1 MTAKEIKANLL
12 LLLTAAIWGLAFV
25 AQRMGAEHVGAFTFN
40 AIRFGIGSVSLLP
53 LIFFLNR
60 KKSGQEVKEDTEA
73 GGNVFKLGALAGCAL
88 FGAAALQQ
96 MGVAYTTAGK
106 AGFITGLY
114 MVIVPVLGIFL
125 KQRAGKN
132 TWIGIVIAVI
142 GLYLLSINEDFSI
155 SKGDFLVLLSSVLW
169 AVHILLIDNF
179 TKKVDSLKLS
189 SVQFATCAALSLGAA
204 LVTET
209 ISFASINAA
218 IIPILYGGLLSVGV
232 AYTLQVVA
240 QKDAKPSHAAIL
252 LSTESVFAVI
262 GGTMVLGEML
272 GGKEILGCVLI
283 FIAIIVAQMKPK
295 DNSQNSVQSV

>member
-1 MTAKEIKANLL
+1 MTVKEIRANLL

-40 AIRFGIGSVSLLP
+40 AIRFAIGSISLLP

-60 KKSGQEVKEDTEA
+60 KKNVQEVKEEKS
-73 GGNVFKLGALAGCAL
+73 NKEVFKYGALAGCAL

-125 KQRAGKN
+125 KQKAGKN
-132 TWIGIVIAVI
+132 TWIGIVIAII
-142 GLYLLSINEDFSI
+142 GLYLLSIKEGFSI
-155 SKGDFLVLLSSVLW
+155 SKGDFLVLLSSFLW
-169 AVHILLIDNF
+169 GIHILMIDNF

-189 SVQFATCAALSLGAA
+189 SIQFATCAALSLVAA
-204 LVTET
+204 VLTE
-209 ISFASINAA
+209 SITLQGINSA
-218 IIPILYGGLLSVGV
+218 IIPLLYGGLLSVGV

-262 GGTMVLGEML
+262 GGTIVLGEML
-272 GGKEILGCVLI
+272 GGREILGCILI
-283 FIAIIVAQMKPK
+283 FIAIIVAQLKPK
-295 DNSQNSVQSV
+295 SGVKLKESVNK